1 MNRRQQRARQET
13 RNFHN
18 DHRVRAGKAK
28 KRRER
33 YVTINPNEKKV
44 TIEVQGLVSKVP
56 FQWKRCDTCRGD
68 GTVTNPAIDAG
79 GISEQEMHRKGPRF
93 REQYFSGAYDQEC
106 PECKGRRVVPD
117 LKPSNE
123 AQEEVVRAL
132 HETLQEAT
140 DTDAARRAER
150 ARGA

>member
-1 MNRRQQRARQET
+1 MNRRQQKTRQEA

-18 DHRVRAGKAK
+18 DHRTRAAKEK
-28 KRRER
+28 KRRDR
-33 YVTINPNEKKV
+33 YVTINPREKKV
-44 TIEVQGLVSKVP
+44 TIEVQGLVAKVP

-79 GISEQEMHRKGPRF
+79 GISEQEMQRKGPRF

-106 PECKGRRVVPD
+106 PDCKGRRVVPD

-140 DTDAARRAER
+140 DTGAARRAER